1 MGDDV
6 RIWHHGLVARWWAE
20 FNQGGDDVDCFLG
33 AVQDHG
39 EPALDAGCGTGRLL
53 LPLLAAGFDVDGCD
67 ASGDML
73 AWCGRAVN
81 GAGFTTGLYQQPLH
95 ELELPRRYRTILV
108 CGAFGLGGGR
118 AQDLEGLR
126 RLHRHLEPGG
136 MLVMDHYLP
145 NHEGARTWGAWVEA
159 PELPMPWPKRSD
171 RRRAADGTELELRS
185 RVAALDPLA
194 QTTTLEIQVRQ
205 IENGRETAVETGTI
219 HINLYFKS
227 EIELML
233 GVAGFREVTVT
244 AFGEARPPEPWR
256 DGRILFCARA

>member
-1 MGDDV
+1 
-6 RIWHHGLVARWWAE
+6 
-20 FNQGGDDVDCFLG
+20 
-33 AVQDHG
+33 
-39 EPALDAGCGTGRLL
+39 
-53 LPLLAAGFDVDGCD
+53 
-67 ASGDML
+67 
-73 AWCGRAVN
+73 
-81 GAGFTTGLYQQPLH
+81 
-95 ELELPRRYRTILV
+95 
-108 CGAFGLGGGR
+108 
-118 AQDLEGLR
+118 
-126 RLHRHLEPGG
+126 
-136 MLVMDHYLP
+136 
-145 NHEGARTWGAWVEA
+145 
-159 PELPMPWPKRSD
+159 MPWPKRSD